1 MIVSMTFWSF
11 IFSSDSPLYMWCL
24 DVKCFERSLSGQ
36 ADASFFTFGQFCR
49 FLRKLC
55 SRAVLPKCIPG
66 DMDWTGMLYLCP
78 DDLKLLSCR
87 DFLHR
92 LKLVTDIDLVCKAKI
107 RQSRSDPNISANE
120 FSGLL
125 VAERDN
131 FATKAR
137 GYFVFLL
144 ETILRDVHLTADIV
158 HGLACFDPHTL
169 VSLPMEQVTFCFGAL
184 FQAFALRGWVQR
196 SSEADYRDEYMEF
209 VDHFRANFPQLKDV
223 PGQMKDMVGFLVALP
238 ALRSRKSLFH
248 LFRLSCLC
256 LTESGIELP
265 AIKFHEVDTSKP
277 KCRFTDMLLPA
288 QSYLANCSQSVS
300 YCTSES
306 SIAKFREM
314 DSQFSSGQFA
324 GDPWTHVDAFGRSA
338 FQKSLMT
345 TFKGLKPTPVK
356 VIAGPSRCSSVSS
369 TAGHK
374 VVRESGS
381 SQKPAFFGSIIA
393 TETSKAEESPKE
405 GSSKD

>member
-1 MIVSMTFWSF
+1 MSFWSF
-11 IFSSDSPLYMWCL
+11 LFSSDSPLYMWCL

-92 LKLVTDIDLVCKAKI
+92 LKLVSDIDLVCKAKI

-131 FATKAR
+131 FATNAR

-169 VSLPMEQVTFCFGAL
+169 VSLSMEQVTFCLEPFSRPL
-184 FQAFALRGWVQR
+184 PFADGYSVLQRLIIETNTWNSWITFELISLSLRTC
-196 SSEADYRDEYMEF
+196 
-209 VDHFRANFPQLKDV
+209 
-223 PGQMKDMVGFLVALP
+223 P
-238 ALRSRKSLFH
+238 AK
-248 LFRLSCLC
+248 
-256 LTESGIELP
+256 
-265 AIKFHEVDTSKP
+265 
-277 KCRFTDMLLPA
+277 
-288 QSYLANCSQSVS
+288 
-300 YCTSES
+300 
-306 SIAKFREM
+306 
-314 DSQFSSGQFA
+314 
-324 GDPWTHVDAFGRSA
+324 
-338 FQKSLMT
+338 
-345 TFKGLKPTPVK
+345 
-356 VIAGPSRCSSVSS
+356 
-369 TAGHK
+369 
-374 VVRESGS
+374 
-381 SQKPAFFGSIIA
+381 
-393 TETSKAEESPKE
+393 
-405 GSSKD
+405 